1 MKLRRA
7 IALFLKNEVVELFVY
22 ARRPDGKKVRYP
34 MATFTAVDKDSS
46 VLGCGSTDYKEKD
59 GNGNVVKK
67 GRVLNQETTL
77 RIDLWVPGEE
87 NTSAEERVEELS
99 EAVEHLFE
107 QWRFDP
113 TRSRIVDPATGDD
126 LHVYAIRHIS
136 TVDLPLDSSGE
147 PFLARKALTYAITHR
162 RYHERDVEHHM
173 ENINLRYGA

>member
-107 QWRFDP
+107 RLTLAKP
-113 TRSRIVDPATGDD
+113 GKK
-126 LHVYAIRHIS
+126 L
-136 TVDLPLDSSGE
+136 SGNE
-147 PFLARKALTYAITHR
+147 
-162 RYHERDVEHHM
+162 
-173 ENINLRYGA
+173 